1 MLDSFETLGV
11 LRNGHKTKF
20 LSKVSDS
27 TRSLSTAGR
36 HQRSVGGGLRPAPRF
51 CMSTI
56 GKARWHFDGGFLLGM
71 TRLELA
77 NQLIE
82 GQPAFHFAFIPMNWY
97 RWRDSNPHYLVSKT
111 SASFQLGYTGRSLA
125 TEVGFEPT

>member
-1 MLDSFETLGV
+1 M
-11 LRNGHKTKF
+11 
-20 LSKVSDS
+20 
-27 TRSLSTAGR
+27 A
-36 HQRSVGGGLRPAPRF
+36 
-51 CMSTI
+51 
-56 GKARWHFDGGFLLGM
+56 GM

-111 SASFQLGYTGRSLA
+111 SASFQLGYTGKNWRRRQELNLHTQMRGDLA
-125 TEVGFEPT
+125 DRCHTIRRRLRELEEGTGVEPASDERGSFRDYCLTS